1 MSEVFTN
8 QNLSRLSNSIMFRC
22 EFDWEETRMAQVFR
36 SLVIVIICTCLF
48 AVQPVAGQEKSDKI
62 DWQSDLAVL
71 ERELPKSHLNAFHT
85 LSAAQFHKMVKELAA
100 RSANATDRQML
111 AGLMEI
117 TAAIG
122 DSHSGIHSLPAKLR
136 FSIVPISLYVFA
148 DGLGV
153 IAAAPE
159 YRDIVGARVISINGH
174 ASADVVRH
182 MKLLTEGTNDSTRL
196 AFVPTRLMRPELL
209 YYEGLAATPDQ
220 YELVVEKDGQTLKR
234 KLAVLGRKAD
244 GSPITGGFSI
254 QPLPAANSDWLSA
267 APEVRPLWLQAI
279 NKHFWYSEIPEQNA
293 LYVQDNLVLNED
305 NGQTFNSFFQ
315 EVFEKIGSRG
325 YKTVILDLRLNG
337 GGNNM
342 LFQSLK
348 ETFKSLPVFQTKGS
362 FFVIT
367 GRLTQSAA
375 QNFTT
380 FLERNTKA
388 IFVGEPTGE
397 RPNHY
402 GDAEA
407 ITLPSSGIEINLSRK
422 YWEDSQPGDP
432 RLWTAPA
439 IQAPLTLRLFRDGSD
454 PALEAIWRYRRTR
467 SEGRSQRSEVGGQ
480 RSEVGQRSEGRSQ
493 RSEVRNRKS

>member
-1 MSEVFTN
+1 MRPKYLFWEYRSEEKNMSLV
-8 QNLSRLSNSIMFRC
+8 
-22 EFDWEETRMAQVFR
+22 VR
-36 SLVIVIICTCLF
+36 SLFIFIIGACLST
-48 AVQPVAGQEKSDKI
+48 ALTVAQDKSGKI
-62 DWQSDLAVL
+62 DWKIDLVFL
-71 ERELPKSHLNAFHT
+71 EKELPKAHLNAFHT
-85 LSAAQFHKMVKELAA
+85 LSAEQFHKMVQQLAA
-100 RSANATDRQML
+100 RTDKATDRQML
-111 AGLMEI
+111 AGLMKI

-122 DSHSGIHSLPAKLR
+122 DSHSGIHSLPANLR
-136 FSIVPISLYVFA
+136 FSIVPLSLYVFA

-159 YRDIVGARVISINGH
+159 YRDLVGARVISINGH
-174 ASADVVRH
+174 ASADVIRH

-196 AFVPTRLMRPELL
+196 AFVPTRLVRPELL

-220 YELVVEKDGQTLKR
+220 YDLVVEKDGQTLKR
-234 KLAVLGRKAD
+234 KLAALGRKPD
-244 GSPITGGFSI
+244 GSPITGGLSI
-254 QPLPAANSDWLSA
+254 QPLPVATSDWLSA
-267 APEVRPLWLQAI
+267 APGVRPLWLQAT
-279 NKHFWYSEIPEQNA
+279 NKYFWYTEIPDQNA
-293 LYVQDNLVLNED
+293 LYVQDNLVLNPD
-305 NGQTFNSFFQ
+305 SGQTFTSFFRA
-315 EVFEKIGSRG
+315 VFQKIESRG

-342 LFQSLK
+342 MFQSLK
-348 ETFKSLPVFQTKGS
+348 EAFKSMPMFQTKGS

-402 GDAEA
+402 GDAEV

-432 RLWTAPA
+432 RLWTAPT
-439 IQAPLTLRLFRDGSD
+439 IPAPLTLQLFREGRD
-454 PALEAIWRYRRTR
+454 PALEAIWHYLRTQPEKR
-467 SEGRSQRSEVGGQ
+467 QD
-480 RSEVGQRSEGRSQ
+480 
-493 RSEVRNRKS
+493 

>member
-1 MSEVFTN
+1 
-8 QNLSRLSNSIMFRC
+8 
-22 EFDWEETRMAQVFR
+22 MAPIFR
-36 SLVIVIICTCLF
+36 SLIILLVGACLF
-48 AVQPVAGQEKSDKI
+48 TAQPVVGQDKSGKI
-62 DWQSDLAVL
+62 DWQSDLTFL
-71 ERELPKSHLNAFHT
+71 ERELPKSHLKAFHT
-85 LSAAQFHKMVKELAA
+85 MTREQFHKMVHDLAERA
-100 RSANATDRQML
+100 PKATDRQML
-111 AGLMEI
+111 AGLMKI

-122 DSHSGIHSLPAKLR
+122 DSHSGIHSIPKNLR
-136 FSIVPISLYVFA
+136 FSIVPLSLYVFA

-159 YRDIVGARVISINGH
+159 YRDLVGARVISINGH
-174 ASADVVRH
+174 PSADVVRH
-182 MKLLTEGTNDSTRL
+182 MKLLTEGTNDSTRS
-196 AFVPTRLMRPELL
+196 AFVPTRLIRPELL

-220 YELVVEKDGQTLKR
+220 YELVGKKDGQTLKR
-234 KLAVLGRKAD
+234 KLAVLGRKPD

-254 QPLPAANSDWLSA
+254 QPLPAATSDWLSA
-267 APEVRPLWLQAI
+267 APQVRPLWLQAI
-279 NKHFWYSEIPEQNA
+279 NRRFWYTEIPEQNA
-293 LYVQDNLVLNED
+293 LYVQDNLVLNEES
-305 NGQTFNSFFQ
+305 GQTFNSFFQ
-315 EVFEKIGSRG
+315 EVFQKIGSRG

-348 ETFKSLPVFQTKGS
+348 ETFRSLPSFQTKGS

-402 GDAEA
+402 GDAET

-422 YWEDSQPGDP
+422 YWEDSQPGDT
-432 RLWTAPA
+432 RLWTAPTVP
-439 IQAPLTLRLFRDGSD
+439 APLTLQSFREGRD
-454 PALEAIWRYRRTR
+454 PALEAIWRYLQTPP
-467 SEGRSQRSEVGGQ
+467 EKQY
-480 RSEVGQRSEGRSQ
+480 
-493 RSEVRNRKS
+493 

>member
-1 MSEVFTN
+1 MPLVFFWFIV
-8 QNLSRLSNSIMFRC
+8 R
-22 EFDWEETRMAQVFR
+22 EFDQEETKMVQIFR
-36 SLVIVIICTCLF
+36 SLVIVIIGACLF
-48 AVQPVAGQEKSDKI
+48 TVRPVAGQQNGKI
-62 DWQSDLAVL
+62 DWKSDLTFL

-85 LSAAQFHKMVKELAA
+85 MSAAQFHKMVQELAA
-100 RSANATDRQML
+100 RSGKATDRQML
-111 AGLMEI
+111 AGLMKI

-122 DSHSGIHSLPAKLR
+122 DSHSGIHSLPANLR
-136 FSIVPISLYVFA
+136 FSIVPINLYVFA

-153 IAAAPE
+153 IAAEPE
-159 YRDIVGARVISINGH
+159 YKDLVGGRVISINGH

-182 MKLLTEGTNDSTRL
+182 LKLLTEGTNDSTRL
-196 AFVPTRLMRPELL
+196 AFVPTRLIRPELL

-220 YELVVEKDGQTLKR
+220 YDLVVEKDGQTLKR

-244 GSPITGGFSI
+244 GSPITGGLSI

-267 APEVRPLWLQAI
+267 APEARPLWLQGT
-279 NKHFWYSEIPEQNA
+279 NRHFWYSEIPEQGA

-305 NGQTFNSFFQ
+305 SGQTFSSFFD
-315 EVFEKIGSRG
+315 EVFQKIGSGG
-325 YKTVILDLRLNG
+325 YKRVILDLRLNG

-342 LFQSLK
+342 LFQPLK
-348 ETFKSLPVFQTKGS
+348 EAFRSLPIFQTKGS
-362 FFVIT
+362 FYVIT

-402 GDAEA
+402 GDAET
-407 ITLPSSGIEINLSRK
+407 ITLPSSGIEISLSRK

-432 RLWTAPA
+432 RLWTAPM
-439 IQAPLTLRLFRDGSD
+439 IQAPLTLGLFRQGRD
-454 PALEAIWRYRRTR
+454 PALEAIWRYERTPP
-467 SEGRSQRSEVGGQ
+467 E
-480 RSEVGQRSEGRSQ
+480 
-493 RSEVRNRKS
+493 KPH

>member
-1 MSEVFTN
+1 
-8 QNLSRLSNSIMFRC
+8 
-22 EFDWEETRMAQVFR
+22 MAQVFR
-36 SLVIVIICTCLF
+36 SLVIVIIGACLF
-48 AVQPVAGQEKSDKI
+48 AARPVVSQEKSDKI
-62 DWQSDLAVL
+62 DWKSDLTFL
-71 ERELPKSHLNAFHT
+71 EQELPKSHLKAFHT
-85 LSAAQFHKMVKELAA
+85 MSAAQFHNMIKELSAG
-100 RSANATDRQML
+100 SANATDRQML
-111 AGLMEI
+111 AGLMKI

-122 DSHSGIHSLPAKLR
+122 DSHSGIHSIPAKLR

-159 YRDIVGARVISINGH
+159 YRDLVGARVVSINGH
-174 ASADVVRH
+174 ASADVIRH

-220 YELVVEKDGQTLKR
+220 FELLVEKDGKTLTR
-234 KLAVLGRKAD
+234 KLAALGRKAD

-254 QPLPAANSDWLSA
+254 QPLPAATSDWLSA
-267 APEVRPLWLQAI
+267 APEVRPLWLQAL
-279 NKHFWYSEIPEQNA
+279 NKHFWYTEIPEQNA

-305 NGQTFNSFFQ
+305 SGQSFNSFFQ
-315 EVFEKIGSRG
+315 EVFQKISSGS

-342 LFQSLK
+342 LFQPLK
-348 ETFKSLPVFQTKGS
+348 EAFKSLPIFQTKGS
-362 FFVIT
+362 FFVLT

-439 IQAPLTLRLFRDGSD
+439 IQAPLTLQLFREGRD
-454 PALEAIWRYRRTR
+454 PALEAIWRYQRTPP
-467 SEGRSQRSEVGGQ
+467 EKQ
-480 RSEVGQRSEGRSQ
+480 
-493 RSEVRNRKS
+493 